1 MIGAKYKYSICTE
14 RLSLIRFSLLLLSL
28 CDFSVWYRSFLDLSH
43 CIMSCTL
50 LSCKSAGCLL
60 CTHKYCCSEWKRTWL
75 WDWCDRL
82 QSLTRPSLLSF
93 FTPFPGLSRRSDP
106 GHQTPNEFSPN
117 GLIFYSDIPIVFIK
131 FLIFAIKKWGY
142 KMLVKVSFRS
152 CIMYLY
158 KHRIDS

>member
-1 MIGAKYKYSICTE
+1 MIGAKYKYSMCTE
-14 RLSLIRFSLLLLSL
+14 RLSLIRFSLFLLSL
-28 CDFSVWYRSFLDLSH
+28 CDFSVWHRTFSDLAH
-43 CIMSCTL
+43 CIM
-50 LSCKSAGCLL
+50 SCKSAGCLL

-106 GHQTPNEFSPN
+106 GHQTLKEFSPN
-117 GLIFYSDIPIVFIK
+117 GLILYSDIPVVFIK

-142 KMLVKVSFRS
+142 KMSVKLSFRS
-152 CIMYLY
+152 CITYLY
-158 KHRIDS
+158 THRIDS